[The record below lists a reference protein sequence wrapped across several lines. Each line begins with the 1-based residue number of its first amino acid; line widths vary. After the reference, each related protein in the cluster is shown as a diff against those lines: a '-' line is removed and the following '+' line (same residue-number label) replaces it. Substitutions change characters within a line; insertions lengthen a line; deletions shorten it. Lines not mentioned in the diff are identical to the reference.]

1 MHGQYVMKVAGV
13 QENAHVHSDEACEI
27 DIYRTHFPNEG
38 K

>member
-1 MHGQYVMKVAGV
+1 MKVAGAQDNV
-13 QENAHVHSDEACEI
+13 HVHPGKACEI